1 MADTKVPVRTETSSA
16 QRAQQWHPFE
26 HFRREMDRLFDDL
39 AGGFLGRTTVRS
51 LGPSSRRKYFR
62 WNARC

>member
-39 AGGFLGRTTVRS
+39 AGGFGG
-51 LGPSSRRKYFR
+51 GPLFAPSALRRAEKHFR